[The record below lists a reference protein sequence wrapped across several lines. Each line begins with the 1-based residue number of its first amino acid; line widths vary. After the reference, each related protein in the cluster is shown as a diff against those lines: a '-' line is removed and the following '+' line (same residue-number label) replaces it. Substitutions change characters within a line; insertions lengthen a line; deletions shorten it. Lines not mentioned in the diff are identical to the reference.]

1 MKVYQIIAE
10 TKHLNEA
17 GPAIVPGAIIGG
29 LTWAGVLGAVSLFL
43 TTISII
49 DLYRILEKNNY
60 QFESMSSEDWKDLY
74 INLIMLAVPGAG
86 RFGKAAIRKLIPD
99 SWLTNAAKRA
109 KTQITAKINKSK
121 IPMNSP
127 QRAARLKKL
136 ADARFA
142 KLSTKVKNF
151 FTTAG
156 LASIVITYYIK
167 LEDLE
172 SQYEAAKAGDIT
184 TEIFGDSPQEE
195 LLNLAD
201 GQRKKM
207 LGEAVASIGAVLG
220 ALTGAKATSAMSKFF
235 GSVKGGTIVGGLL
248 AIPLVGVERLL
259 KIGAASWPILL
270 QTDAGKAFLSNN
282 AVQLFTT
289 ITGTAT
295 AILIDS
301 LLAGIDEIG
310 KRVGVDTTGVTG
322 AMKST
327 IAKDKEAAASAAAA
341 AAATPG
347 GVALSKIPYKF
358 RIEKDSQNPKILYI
372 GGVQVTDK
380 DGFQNIGYNYK
391 QDLSR
396 SAKASGVPDPTI
408 GLKQKPGV
416 NYNY

>member
-1 MKVYQIIAE
+1 MKVHQIISE
-10 TKHLNEA
+10 QHQLSEA
-17 GPAIVPGAIIGG
+17 GPAIVPGAILGG
-29 LTWAGVLGAVSLFL
+29 LTWAGVIGAVSLFL

-60 QFESMSSEDWKDLY
+60 DTNNMSDEDWKDFF
-74 INLIMLAVPGAG
+74 INLILLSVPGAG

-99 SWLTNAAKRA
+99 SFLTSAAKRA
-109 KTQITAKINKSK
+109 KSQVTAKINKSK

-127 QRAARLKKL
+127 KRVARLKQL
-136 ADARFA
+136 ADARYA
-142 KLSTKVKNF
+142 KLSTKVKTL
-151 FTTAG
+151 FTTTG

-172 SQYEAAKAGDIT
+172 SQYEAAKGGDTT

-201 GQRKKM
+201 GQRKKL
-207 LGEAVASIGAVLG
+207 LGEAVLSIGAVLG
-220 ALTGAKATSAMSKFF
+220 ALTGAKASNFF
-235 GSVKGGTIVGGLL
+235 ATLLGKVKGGSIVGGLL
-248 AIPLVGVERLL
+248 SIPAAGVSRLIG
-259 KIGAASWPILL
+259 IGAASWPLLL

-282 AVQLFTT
+282 LVQLASTYTGT
-289 ITGTAT
+289 ITAGV
-295 AILIDS
+295 IDF
-301 LLAGIDEIG
+301 LYDGIDAIG

-322 AMKST
+322 AVKST
-327 IAKDKEAAASAAAA
+327 ISKDKEAAGVTAAAA
-341 AAATPG
+341 NAEI
-347 GVALSKIPYKF
+347 SKIPYKF
-358 RIEKDSQNPKILYI
+358 RIEKNSQNPKILYI

-396 SAKASGVPDPTI
+396 SAKASGVADPTV

>member
-1 MKVYQIIAE
+1 MKVREIIE
-10 TKHLNEA
+10 EERIDEA
-17 GPAIVPGAIIGG
+17 MPLLGLGAPAVIMGAI
-29 LTWAGVLGAVSLFL
+29 SLFL

-60 QFESMSSEDWKDLY
+60 QLESMTDEDWKDLF

-86 RFGKAAIRKLIPD
+86 GLSKALIRKAIPD
-99 SWLTNAAKRA
+99 SFLNSGAKKVKAQIIA
-109 KTQITAKINKSK
+109 KVNKSK

-127 QRAARLKKL
+127 QRAARLKQL

-142 KLSTKVKNF
+142 KLTTNVKNF

-172 SQYEAAKAGDIT
+172 SQYEAAKAGDTT
-184 TEIFGDSPQEE
+184 TEIFGDSPREE

-201 GQRKKM
+201 SQRKKL

-220 ALTGAKATSAMSKFF
+220 ALTGAKAASATSKLF
-235 GSVKGGTIVGGLL
+235 GSVKGGSIVGGLL
-248 AIPLVGVERLL
+248 SIPAAGVARLL

-289 ITGTAT
+289 GTGTVT

-310 KRVGVDTTGVTG
+310 KRVGVDTTGATG

-327 IAKDKEAAASAAAA
+327 ISKDKEDAAAA
-341 AAATPG
+341 GAAGTAGAANTEI
-347 GVALSKIPYKF
+347 SKIPYQF

-380 DGFQNIGYNYK
+380 DGFQNIGYKYK
-391 QDLSR
+391 QDLSS